1 MRRAG
6 IPIKLIRHVAIQY
19 HLYHQSKAYDNKDTR
34 MLFQKCIEQAH
45 IRTEKERDQYLL
57 EIDNNSYGINPC
69 LTRFRL
75 SLAQRT
81 ELLGNLVVCVKFCH
95 QFL

>member
-1 MRRAG
+1 
-6 IPIKLIRHVAIQY
+6 
-19 HLYHQSKAYDNKDTR
+19 

-45 IRTEKERDQYLL
+45 IRTEKELDQYLL

-95 QFL
+95 QFLRWVIIPIGGLWNCKKIHKNLCKPFGTVFEISRQ